1 MTTKQ
6 KNTLRGKPTGVKGS
20 RSSSDHDFTCSEAQ
34 LDSLLSEG
42 ESTGQTG
49 AASRVLVNE
58 TSWVV
63 ASQNESTGECPSSQ
77 GKGG

>member
-6 KNTLRGKPTGVKGS
+6 KNTFRGKPTGVKGS

-49 AASRVLVNE
+49 AASRG
-58 TSWVV
+58 SSKRDVV
-63 ASQNESTGECPSSQ
+63 GRRKP
-77 GKGG
+77 K

>member
-6 KNTLRGKPTGVKGS
+6 KNTFRGKPTGVKGS

-49 AASRVLVNE
+49 AASRD
-58 TSWVV
+58 SSKRDVV
-63 ASQNESTGECPSSQ
+63 GRRKP
-77 GKGG
+77 K

>member
-42 ESTGQTG
+42 ESTGQT
-49 AASRVLVNE
+49 AASRG
-58 TSWVV
+58 SSKRDVV
-63 ASQNESTGECPSSQ
+63 GRRKP
-77 GKGG
+77 K